1 MPRLEDDA
9 EVEVKLDSAA
19 GMLQQAIPA
28 ILRRGLFE
36 APGARIVAVVE
47 FASTSY
53 TGHASNEDK
62 DPQVKMRVKLA
73 EVAID
78 GDQMRL
84 LREVMRAM
92 YRKRKIDGT
101 FDEMGPAAYDLDS
114 AVGML
119 LAEHPTEGEFEAH
132 TAREEAERQR
142 HGRRSRIEQ
151 QG

>member
-1 MPRLEDDA
+1 MPKLDQDA

-53 TGHASNEDK
+53 TGHAANEDK

-73 EVAID
+73 EVAVD

-101 FDEMGPAAYDLDS
+101 FDEMGPAAYDLDT

-132 TAREEAERQR
+132 EEAKRATKQ
-142 HGRRSRIEQ
+142 GRGRVESV
-151 QG
+151 G

>member
-53 TGHASNEDK
+53 TGHAANEDK

-73 EVAID
+73 EVAVD

-101 FDEMGPAAYDLDS
+101 LDEMGPAAYDLDT
-114 AVGML
+114 AVELL

-132 TAREEAERQR
+132 EASERAAKR
-142 HGRRSRIEQ
+142 GSRVEQ
-151 QG
+151 Y

>member
-1 MPRLEDDA
+1 MPRLDDDA

-19 GMLQQAIPA
+19 AMLQQAIPA

-53 TGHASNEDK
+53 TGHAANEDK

-73 EVAID
+73 EVAVD

-92 YRKRKIDGT
+92 YRQRKMNGT
-101 FDEMGPAAYDLDS
+101 LDEIGPGSQDVDAMVDR
-114 AVGML
+114 L
-119 LAEHPTEGEFEAH
+119 LAAHPTEGEFEAH
-132 TAREEAERQR
+132 QQREAAAKR
-142 HGRRSRIEQ
+142 GRGGRVEQ
-151 QG
+151 FG

>member
-53 TGHASNEDK
+53 TGHAANEDK

-73 EVAID
+73 EVAVD

-101 FDEMGPAAYDLDS
+101 LDEMGPAAYDLDT
-114 AVGML
+114 AVELL

-132 TAREEAERQR
+132 EARERAAKR
-142 HGRRSRIEQ
+142 GSRVEQ
-151 QG
+151 Y

>member
-1 MPRLEDDA
+1 MPRLDEDA
-9 EVEVKLDSAA
+9 EVEIKLDSAA

-53 TGHASNEDK
+53 TGHAANEDK

-73 EVAID
+73 EVAVD

-101 FDEMGPAAYDLDS
+101 FDEMGPAAYDLDT

-119 LAEHPTEGEFEAH
+119 LAEHPTESELTAH
-132 TAREEAERQR
+132 EDAEREKKHR
-142 HGRRSRIEQ
+142 AGRIEHH
-151 QG
+151 G